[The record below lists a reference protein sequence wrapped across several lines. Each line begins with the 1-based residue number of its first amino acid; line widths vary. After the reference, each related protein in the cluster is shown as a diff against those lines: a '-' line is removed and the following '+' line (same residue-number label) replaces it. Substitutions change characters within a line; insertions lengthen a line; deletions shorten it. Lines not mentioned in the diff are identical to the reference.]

1 MRNYIYADESGNFD
15 FSGHQQATRYF
26 MLVSVALD
34 ENAIAPLEND
44 LRNLQREL
52 AWEGFSLPKGFH
64 ATTDKQY
71 VRNRVFAVLPRH
83 DFRIDAT
90 IIAKRK
96 VNPALHNTNERF
108 YGFAW
113 YAHLTGLVAALGGS
127 YDELL
132 ITAASITG
140 KMAAAFRSEVAIAE
154 RRLPANAVMKCDV
167 ADAASNPMLQVADYC
182 AWALRR
188 KWEREPPDTRSY
200 TQISNRIATEYDLL
214 GNSSTLYY

>member
-1 MRNYIYADESGNFD
+1 
-15 FSGHQQATRYF
+15 
-26 MLVSVALD
+26 MLVSVAL
-34 ENAIAPLEND
+34 EESAIAPLEHD
-44 LRNLQREL
+44 LRHLQREL
-52 AWEGFSLPKGFH
+52 AWDGYALPKGFH

-71 VRNRVFAVLPRH
+71 VRNRVFAVLSRH

-90 IIAKRK
+90 IIEKRK

-113 YAHLTGLVAALGGS
+113 YAHLTGLVTALGGA

-140 KMAAAFRSEVAIAE
+140 KKMTAAFRSEVAIAE
-154 RRLPANAVMKCDV
+154 RRLPASAIMKCDV

-188 KWEREPPDTRSY
+188 KWERVPPDTLSY
-200 TQISNRIATEYDLL
+200 TRIRSKIVTEYDLL
-214 GNSSTLYY
+214 GSSTLYY

>member
-26 MLVSVALD
+26 MLVSVALE

-44 LRNLQREL
+44 LRQLQREL

-64 ATTDKQY
+64 ATNNKRD
-71 VRNRVFAVLPRH
+71 VRDRVFAVLARH

-90 IIAKRK
+90 IIEKRK
-96 VNPALHNTNERF
+96 VNPALHSTDERF
-108 YGFAW
+108 YRFAW
-113 YAHLTGLVAALGGS
+113 SAHLTGLVAALGGS

-132 ITAASITG
+132 ITAASITE
-140 KMAAAFRSEVAIAE
+140 KMAAAFRSEVVIAE
-154 RRLPANAVMKCDV
+154 RRLPASTVLKCDV

-182 AWALRR
+182 AWALHR

-200 TQISNRIATEYDLL
+200 TQIRSKIATEYDLL
-214 GNSSTLYY
+214 GNGSTL